1 MRSVG
6 NIPAPGLGPAWLHEL
21 NPFLT
26 MLLAT
31 SSIFGAFGPLRKSI
45 GSVTYSTLATAR
57 DGKRKQV
64 ARQKPTSVRN
74 PNSVSQIMQRMKLTP
89 AQRFYDAY
97 EKSVSK
103 GIMSHSWEGVSYG
116 NPSRQEF
123 MSRAMK
129 NDAAVYVPK
138 GYNAF
143 APGEYEVSAGS
154 LPSLPWR
161 RQIPESESETAQVIF
176 NFDTGLSDENV
187 QKVLAQGLQLGD
199 QITFL
204 WAYEGNGETTPVGVY
219 VPQVARIIVG
229 VGNLWEGDTLPEGFL
244 AETGTYLDANRV
256 AAIAF
261 IVSRGQDSNAKRS
274 NEKML
279 LVNSYT
285 SLISAEALNA
295 AIASYEGGDAV
306 TSLGSD
312 WYLNNSPLTGQAVA
326 GTVKSQSLTAKRTTG
341 EPLSITKDFVV
352 VERVS
357 NGQIGYVVL
366 TNGGSSSGNAYGAIG
381 DEVNIVEWVEDG
393 DVYVT
398 GEQVA
403 RGIVDAGLISLGYAP
418 MNSAVAAQGGF
429 TLV

>member
-1 MRSVG
+1 MSPEG
-6 NIPAPGLGPAWLHEL
+6 HAWLLLL
-21 NPFLT
+21 NP
-26 MLLAT
+26 LLLMAT
-31 SSIFGAFGPLRKSI
+31 SPIFGAFGPLSKSI

-74 PNSVSQIMQRMKLTP
+74 PNTVAQILQRMKLVP
-89 AQRFYDAY
+89 AQRFYDAF
-97 EKSVSK
+97 EKVVAK

-116 NPSRQEF
+116 NASRQEF
-123 MSRAMK
+123 MHRAMK

-143 APGEYEVSAGS
+143 APGEFEVSAGS

-161 RQIPESESETAQVIF
+161 HQIPESESEDVQVIF
-176 NFDTGLSDENV
+176 NFDTGLSSENV
-187 QKVLAQGLQLGD
+187 QKLLAQGLQLGD

-204 WAYEGNGETTPVGVY
+204 WALEGNGETAPAGTY
-219 VPQVARIIVG
+219 VPRVARIIVG
-229 VGNLWEGDTLPEGFL
+229 VNNFWEGDTLPEGFL
-244 AETGTYLDANRV
+244 AETGTYLNSARV

-285 SLISAEALNA
+285 SLISADAMNA
-295 AIASYEGGDAV
+295 AIASYESGEAV

-312 WYLNNSPLTGQAVA
+312 WYLNNTPLAGQAVA
-326 GTVKSQSLTAKRTTG
+326 GKVKVIKFAVTKG
-341 EPLSITKDFVV
+341 EESKIEPWAV

-357 NGQIGYVVL
+357 NGQIGYFIL
-366 TNGGSSSGNAYGAIG
+366 TEDGSSSGDAYA
-381 DEVNIVEWVEDG
+381 NLDG
-393 DVYVT
+393 NLEPRIWSSEGNPKVK
-398 GEQVA
+398 GIEVA
-403 RGIVDAGLISLGYAP
+403 RGLVDAGMIELGY
-418 MNSAVAAQGGF
+418 MKISAAIAEQGGF
-429 TLV
+429 TFE

>member
-1 MRSVG
+1 
-6 NIPAPGLGPAWLHEL
+6 
-21 NPFLT
+21 

-64 ARQKPTSVRN
+64 ARQKPTSVSN
-74 PNSVSQIMQRMKLTP
+74 PNTVAQIMQRMKLAP
-89 AQRFYDAY
+89 AQRFYDAF
-97 EKSVSK
+97 EKVVPK

-116 NPSRQEF
+116 NASRQEF

-129 NDAAVYVPK
+129 NSAAVYVPK

-161 RQIPESESETAQVIF
+161 RQIPESESETAQVIL
-176 NFDTGLSDENV
+176 NFDTDLSDTNV
-187 QKVLAQGLQLGD
+187 QKLLAQGLQLGD

-204 WAYEGNGETTPVGVY
+204 WAFEGNGETAPAGTY

-229 VGNLWEGDTLPEGFL
+229 VGNMWEGDTLPEGFL
-244 AETGTYLDANRV
+244 AETGTYLDSTPV

-261 IVSRGQDSNAKRS
+261 IVSRGQDSSSAKRS

-285 SLISAEALNA
+285 NLISTDAMNA
-295 AIASYEGGDAV
+295 AIASYESGEAV

-312 WYLNNSPLTGQAVA
+312 WYLNNTPLAGQAVA
-326 GTVKSQSLTAKRTTG
+326 GAVKTLSITAKREEG
-341 EPLSITKDFVV
+341 DPLTKTAEFVV
-352 VERVS
+352 VERIS
-357 NGQIGYVVL
+357 NGQIGFMIV
-366 TNGGSSSGNAYGAIG
+366 TSDGTSTGDAIG
-381 DEVNIVEWVEDG
+381 ADG
-393 DVYVT
+393 NPPIWSQTEGGAVVT
-398 GEQVA
+398 IHGDQVA
-403 RGIVDAGLISLGYAP
+403 RGLVDAGLNSLGYILNTEAI
-418 MNSAVAAQGGF
+418 AAQGGYPF
-429 TLV
+429 VEI